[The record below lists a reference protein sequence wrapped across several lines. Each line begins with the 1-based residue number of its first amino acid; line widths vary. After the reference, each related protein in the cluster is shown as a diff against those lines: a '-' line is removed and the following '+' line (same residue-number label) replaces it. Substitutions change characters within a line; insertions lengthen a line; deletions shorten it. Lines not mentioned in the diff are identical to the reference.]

1 MSVDSEQKTSQ
12 ELKNLDFG
20 NDGIN
25 AKAEKGL
32 KAYYM
37 ADYETSTEALGQV
50 NEEYSNETGAEN
62 PLLLFYYGR
71 SLYRVA
77 VNNSDVLGAEKAA
90 AAEAERKKA
99 EDEEAEE
106 KSLKGKK
113 KGFFQFSGSYS
124 GEEVQEGENERRSET
139 AEAEEKEE
147 GEGEEEGGEGE
158 GEGAEEEEGA
168 EGKEGEEEEEEEQS
182 DFEIAWEVLDLSRAL
197 FIKQL
202 AEDKSEE
209 EKRQLNLRLA
219 DVYDLLG
226 EVSLESE
233 NFNQAVQDLQSALE
247 LKSQLYNSTSTV
259 ISEAHFKLSLAYEL
273 DSDTPNHLD
282 NAIGEL
288 EKTIK
293 CVEEQPDKDAS
304 LIKDLSIKLHELKQ
318 TKAADNE
325 EKARVIQGI
334 LGAQASGSGIEQ
346 LAAKANDISGL
357 TRKRKPTAGPGGPS
371 KKTK

>member
-1 MSVDSEQKTSQ
+1 MSVEPEQKTSQ

-20 NDGIN
+20 NDEMN
-25 AKAEKGL
+25 AKVEKGL

-37 ADYETSTEALGQV
+37 ADYETSTEVLGEV
-50 NEEYSNETGAEN
+50 NEEYSSENGSEN

-77 VNNSDVLGAEKAA
+77 VSNSDVLGAEKAA

-99 EDEEAEE
+99 EDEQAEE
-106 KSLKGKK
+106 ETFKGKK
-113 KGFFQFSGSYS
+113 KGLFQFSGSYS
-124 GEEVQEGENERRSET
+124 AEDGKDKEEEEEDADADAGDDRSET
-139 AEAEEKEE
+139 AEAEEEESNKDAEEKED
-147 GEGEEEGGEGE
+147 GEEQ
-158 GEGAEEEEGA
+158 
-168 EGKEGEEEEEEEQS
+168 EEEEQS

-202 AEDKSEE
+202 EEDKAED

-233 NFNQAVQDLQSALE
+233 NFNQAVQDLQSALD
-247 LKSQLYNSTSTV
+247 LKSELYSSTSTA

-293 CVEEQPDKDAS
+293 CVEGQPDKDAL

-357 TRKRKPTAGPGGPS
+357 TRKRKPADGPGGPS
-371 KKTK
+371 KKNK